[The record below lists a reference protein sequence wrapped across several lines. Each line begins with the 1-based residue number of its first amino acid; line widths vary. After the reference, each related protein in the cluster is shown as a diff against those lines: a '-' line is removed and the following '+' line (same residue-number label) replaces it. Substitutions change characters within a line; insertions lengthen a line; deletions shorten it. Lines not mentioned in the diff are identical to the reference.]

1 MREYEKSHPW
11 LTFELDLRKLSYH
24 VWLLLGEAQSLCNHI
39 ANSPIRPSTSKRLH
53 TLFIAKGA
61 LATTAIEGNT
71 LSEEEVVDIVEKK
84 SKISPS
90 KKYLEQ
96 EINNILEAFNMIY
109 KRMKKSEL
117 RGISSDDMKL
127 FNKLVLKN
135 IEIEEKAT
143 PGEIRKYSVGV
154 ANYKAVPAQDCEYL
168 LERLSDWLESSFDPP
183 NNESKISFGIIKSI
197 VSHIYFAWI
206 HPFGDGNGRTA
217 RLIENYILLSVGV
230 PTPASHLLS
239 NHYNHTRNLYYKNLE
254 KSSKS
259 SDGMIQF
266 LEYAI
271 TGFMEGLR
279 NTVSTIRN
287 EQWDIIWRNYVHES
301 FSTKKSSVWTR
312 RRHLALDLSRSL
324 EPVKKSMIREI
335 SPRIA
340 EAYANKDR
348 LTISRDINILIEMN
362 LIVENE
368 EGLSANR
375 SIISGF
381 LPQRVDT

>member
-135 IEIEEKAT
+135 IEIEEKVV
-143 PGEIRKYSVGV
+143 PGEIRK
-154 ANYKAVPAQDCEYL
+154 
-168 LERLSDWLESSFDPP
+168 
-183 NNESKISFGIIKSI
+183 
-197 VSHIYFAWI
+197 
-206 HPFGDGNGRTA
+206 
-217 RLIENYILLSVGV
+217 
-230 PTPASHLLS
+230 
-239 NHYNHTRNLYYKNLE
+239 
-254 KSSKS
+254 
-259 SDGMIQF
+259 
-266 LEYAI
+266 
-271 TGFMEGLR
+271 
-279 NTVSTIRN
+279 
-287 EQWDIIWRNYVHES
+287 
-301 FSTKKSSVWTR
+301 
-312 RRHLALDLSRSL
+312 
-324 EPVKKSMIREI
+324 
-335 SPRIA
+335 
-340 EAYANKDR
+340 
-348 LTISRDINILIEMN
+348 
-362 LIVENE
+362 
-368 EGLSANR
+368 
-375 SIISGF
+375 
-381 LPQRVDT
+381 